1 MMSIKQE
8 AECDIIDSQIYK
20 FPGRSKSSVWNHF
33 GFQKGVDGE
42 LDKSRAVCKI
52 CRHGIR
58 YSGNTTNLHCHLT
71 KHRRQN
77 LSLFAGLDES
87 WMHASLDSKY
97 DFKFCDSVVQSTV
110 EDMKTGN
117 IVQPSTSTSDEN
129 KSCQR
134 SKHQQLND
142 TIVNVF
148 IEHLLPLSVVESTS
162 FYSMVAV
169 ADPMYVIPDRDIL
182 FGNLIQQ
189 TFNET
194 KKSIDAEISGN
205 ELITLVELWESING
219 DKFVSILCQL
229 INSLW
234 QMKTFLLKTISL
246 NDIPNDDAFPS
257 VLKSVF
263 DEWGIKSP
271 VALIN
276 DGSEIIQK
284 TFASINLVN
293 MPCCRKILF
302 TAGDNLMKNENV
314 TKSVIEFIIL
324 LIGRVLQHKSP
335 QSLYETIFEIIKDH
349 KEIEA
354 KTFPWTTFT
363 SVLQCAMQNKE
374 LVKNSVFQNEN
385 RSDEMWQQIS
395 DMAAVL
401 APLLK
406 AYDLLIDKSSVI
418 SSMILPVLRK
428 LEMELTSQT
437 EDSEFSKVLKRATW
451 LSISE
456 PFHSTTVRNFLLISS
471 LLDPRYKELQ
481 FVEAPEKLRAR
492 EMIGTIATEMYRDRK
507 GQQALKE
514 NCVYEG
520 EVIVVEESG
529 DVIRIE
535 PMEKRQKLNNHEY
548 SNVTDDW
555 LADVVCKDRQSEQ
568 VGEKEEKVM
577 IEIDHYISTAQVN
590 TLPLQWWSHREG
602 LYPTLSR
609 LARRYLCMH
618 NFRISDNKTIRNAQ
632 LSAQTVDKL
641 LILHHHYYCQ

>member
-1 MMSIKQE
+1 
-8 AECDIIDSQIYK
+8 
-20 FPGRSKSSVWNHF
+20 
-33 GFQKGVDGE
+33 
-42 LDKSRAVCKI
+42 
-52 CRHGIR
+52 
-58 YSGNTTNLHCHLT
+58 
-71 KHRRQN
+71 
-77 LSLFAGLDES
+77 
-87 WMHASLDSKY
+87 
-97 DFKFCDSVVQSTV
+97 
-110 EDMKTGN
+110 
-117 IVQPSTSTSDEN
+117 
-129 KSCQR
+129 
-134 SKHQQLND
+134 
-142 TIVNVF
+142 
-148 IEHLLPLSVVESTS
+148 
-162 FYSMVAV
+162 MVAV

-492 EMIGTIATEMYRDRK
+492 EMIGTIATEMYRDMK